1 MKHKLTQPKQ
11 ITAII
16 TVVAVILIVIA
27 IWPDKTETTDD
38 QAGKAIK
45 VMAEAIGTTTLVET
59 IPVTGSF
66 EALTSVEIIPEISG
80 QLKQLRLA
88 DNTLVDV
95 GVAVKAGDVIAVI
108 DHDIYLAQLAEC
120 QATLEACKVTLAD
133 AEREK
138 KRIIRLFEGG
148 SATEQNR
155 DKTVTAADLSAAQ
168 VKQAEAVLARIK
180 VTLDKAIIKAPVTGV
195 VSRKY
200 VDEGN
205 MVGPSTPLVR
215 IVQIETLKVLG
226 GVSERYLPQLVP
238 GETPVGIKTDAYP
251 EDEFE
256 GTVFRV
262 GVAVD
267 AVTRTGEV
275 EIRVPNPDRKLKP
288 GMFARMVIVVSQRS
302 NVVVVPDSALI
313 RQEYNIYAFVVNGSK
328 AYRRRVKLG
337 LSQGQYYEVIEGLS
351 AGDVVIT
358 HGQRQLED
366 GQIIEVIKG
375 IENEAS

>member
-1 MKHKLTQPKQ
+1 MKRKLKHPRW
-11 ITAII
+11 ITTII
-16 TVVAVILIVIA
+16 IIVAVVFVVIA
-27 IWPDKTETTDD
+27 VWPEKTQTAND
-38 QAGKAIK
+38 QAGKPIK
-45 VMAEAIGTTTLVET
+45 VMAEAIGTAKLVET

-66 EALTSVEIIPEISG
+66 EALTSVEVTPEISG
-80 QLKQLRLA
+80 QLQRLRLA

-95 GVAVKAGDVIAVI
+95 GVAVKSGEVIAVI

-120 QATLEACKVTLAD
+120 QAALEASKVALVD

-155 DKTVTAADLSAAQ
+155 DKTVTAAELAAAQ
-168 VKQAEAVLARIK
+168 VKQAEAALARIK
-180 VTLDKAIIKAPVTGV
+180 VTLDKATIEAPVTGV
-195 VSRKY
+195 VSKKY

-205 MVGPSTPLVR
+205 MVGPSTPLIR

-226 GVSERYLPQLVP
+226 GVSECYLPQLVP
-238 GETPVGIKTDAYP
+238 GQTPVGIETDAYP

-288 GMFARMVIVVSQRS
+288 GMFARMTIVASQRE
-302 NVVVVPDSALI
+302 NAVVVPDSALI
-313 RQEYNIYAFVVNGSK
+313 RERDNVYAFVVNGSK
-328 AYRRRVKLG
+328 AHRQRVKLG
-337 LSQGQYYEVIEGLS
+337 LSQGQYYEVLEGLS
-351 AGDVVIT
+351 AGDMVIT
-358 HGQRQLED
+358 HGQRQLKD
-366 GQIIEVIKG
+366 GQMVEVVEG
-375 IENEAS
+375 IDK